1 MNDPIVQ
8 AALDVLER
16 TGAAYSPVHDGQAS
30 TVAFAGPG
38 AQRPGKTGGSAQYAL
53 AVEVAAAVLD
63 AAASVR
69 EQTTTWDNHGP
80 QFLRGRARHARLSCR

>member
-16 TGAAYSPVHDGQAS
+16 TGAAYSPVHEGQAS
-30 TVAFAGPG
+30 RVAFAGPG
-38 AQRPGKTGGSAQYAL
+38 AQRPGKTGRSSQYAL
-53 AVEVAAAVLD
+53 AVED
-63 AAASVR
+63 SAASVR
-69 EQTTTWDNHGP
+69 GQTTTWGKHGP